1 MPKQSEN
8 KLRRTFEEKQLDTL
22 AEQLVQRD
30 WTAALLRQRIAA
42 LDDKLAAGDM
52 PILEGVSVS
61 DERGQLPEHTGF
73 PLAHTEATDNSPE
86 EDAFAAFLEG

>member
-1 MPKQSEN
+1 MSKQSEN

-22 AEQLVQRD
+22 AEQLAQRD

-52 PILEGVSVS
+52 PILEAVSVS
-61 DERGQLPEHTGF
+61 DEQRNAVAVAPV
-73 PLAHTEATDNSPE
+73 EATDNPPE
-86 EDAFAAFLEG
+86 EGAFAAFLEG

>member
-1 MPKQSEN
+1 MSKQSEN

-22 AEQLVQRD
+22 AEQLAQRD

-52 PILEGVSVS
+52 PILEAVSVS
-61 DERGQLPEHTGF
+61 DEQRNAAAVP
-73 PLAHTEATDNSPE
+73 PVEATDNPPE
-86 EDAFAAFLEG
+86 EGALAAFLEG